1 MLRWYQA
8 RLASRPLLTQAA
20 TTAVLFGAGDALA
33 QHAVEKRGWTNH
45 SLERTARMVGY
56 GGLVFGPAA
65 TKWYQFLSRK
75 VVLQSKTATTVARVL
90 ADQSIFATTNMAFF
104 LSTMAYFE
112 GSSPKE
118 KLKKAYVPGLKANW
132 ALWPAVQFANFTYVP
147 LQYQVLV
154 VNVVS
159 LGWNCFLSYL
169 NSGSAL
175 EQASRMR

>member
-1 MLRWYQA
+1 
-8 RLASRPLLTQAA
+8 
-20 TTAVLFGAGDALA
+20 
-33 QHAVEKRGWTNH
+33 
-45 SLERTARMVGY
+45 
-56 GGLVFGPAA
+56 
-65 TKWYQFLSRK
+65 
-75 VVLQSKTATTVARVL
+75 
-90 ADQSIFATTNMAFF
+90 
-104 LSTMAYFE
+104 MAYFE